1 MKDRQQIIIVLT
13 IIAIV
18 ILLGLAL
25 LILGYPLAPG
35 EPSAVPPP
43 PANLSP
49 LARAYCNDL
58 NFTYE
63 VRTSPDGSEYGVCIL
78 PDGTVCDSWE
88 LYRGTCTAA
97 TSSNETIA
105 DPWGD
110 FCLAM
115 NYTYTIR
122 ENPEGGVDHVCVF
135 PDGRE
140 CDARAYYLGSCNETT
155 ATKP

>member
-1 MKDRQQIIIVLT
+1 MMDRQQTIIILV
-13 IIAIV
+13 IAIFV
-18 ILLGLAL
+18 IILA
-25 LILGYPLAPG
+25 IAFAFAGFPLAPG

-58 NFTYE
+58 NYTYE
-63 VRTSPDGSEYGVCIL
+63 VRTNPDGSEYGVCIL
-78 PDGTVCDSWE
+78 PDGTVCDSWKF
-88 LYRGTCTAA
+88 YRGICIAA
-97 TSSNETIA
+97 TGSSEAAT

-115 NYTYTIR
+115 NYTYTLR
-122 ENPEGGVDHVCVF
+122 ENPEGGVDHVCVL

-140 CDARAYYLGSCNETT
+140 CDAHAFYLGTCNETT
-155 ATKP
+155 AKAP